1 MTDETIFKDSP
12 DVIIEPATGSLKSK
26 SKQKSKR
33 LFECQHCGNQQPKWV
48 GQCPDCSSWNSFTEV
63 VVTPTNTSASNFSG
77 YAGNQDNKVRE
88 FSEVSLEQQPKI
100 STGIC
105 ELDRVLGGGVV
116 AGSVTLIGGD
126 PGIGKSTLL
135 LQAADSLADNRD
147 VLYITGEESLQQVV
161 LRGVRLDL
169 NDTKVK
175 LYSEIALENILSQAK
190 KLKPKILVIDSI
202 QTVCCGH
209 VSSAPGSVSQ
219 VRECAAQLVQF
230 AKQTGTSVF
239 IIGHVTKEG
248 SIAGPRI
255 LEHMVDTVLY
265 FEGESDSR
273 YRALRAVKNRFG
285 AVNELGL
292 FLMAEKGLKVVNNP
306 SAIFLQRTSQV
317 TSGSVVTACWEGTR
331 PLLVEVQ
338 ALVDKSHLANPRRVT
353 VGIDHARLTMC
364 LAILHKHGGI
374 FTYDQD
380 VFVNVVGGVK
390 INETSADLAI
400 AAAVVSSLNNRPIA
414 KDMIIIGELGLGGE
428 LRPIQ
433 SAGARLQEAK
443 KHGFKSAIIPKS
455 NLPKGKFEGLEIHT
469 IDNLSQM
476 IDLI

>member
-1 MTDETIFKDSP
+1 MTEKVYISESP
-12 DVIIEPATGSLKSK
+12 ESVTKVKSSSK
-26 SKQKSKR
+26 SKKVY
-33 LFECQHCGNQQPKWV
+33 ECQHCGKQQPKWS
-48 GQCPDCSSWNSFTEV
+48 GQCLDCSAWNSFMEIVIAT
-63 VVTPTNTSASNFSG
+63 TKNKANNYSG
-77 YAGNQDNKVRE
+77 YAGDQENLVKS
-88 FSEVSLEQQPKI
+88 FSEVCLEEQPKI

-105 ELDRVLGGGVV
+105 EFDRVLGGGVV
-116 AGSVTLIGGD
+116 AGSVSLIGGD

-135 LQAADSLADNRD
+135 LQAADALAKSQE
-147 VLYITGEESLQQVV
+147 VLYVTGEESLQQVV
-161 LRGVRLDL
+161 LRGQRLDIK
-169 NDTKVK
+169 DTQVK
-175 LYSEIALENILSQAK
+175 LYSEISLENILAK
-190 KLKPKILVIDSI
+190 AKQLKPKVIIIDSI
-202 QTVCCGH
+202 QTVCCSY

-219 VRECAAQLVQF
+219 VRESAAQLVQF
-230 AKQTGTSVF
+230 AKQTATSVF

-248 SIAGPRI
+248 SIAGPRV

-306 SAIFLQRTSQV
+306 SAIFLQRTSEI

-353 VGIDHARLTMC
+353 VGIDHSRLTMC

-433 SAGARLQEAK
+433 SAAARLQEAK

-455 NLPKGKFEGLEIHT
+455 NLPNGKFDGLEVHT
-469 IDNLSQM
+469 IDNLSQ
-476 IDLI
+476 LINLL